1 MWEWIACDGLPA
13 YYPLIEGGYNWYE
26 CGAGCELILDDTEE
40 LVFVVGIPDEPEKRR
55 VAMSLPGIPKRPNRT
70 TRLSLELK
78 YVSPKD
84 CEITVKDLG
93 FGEMY
98 PSSGKVWK
106 ELVRWDETEERKQA

>member
-1 MWEWIACDGLPA
+1 MGSPA